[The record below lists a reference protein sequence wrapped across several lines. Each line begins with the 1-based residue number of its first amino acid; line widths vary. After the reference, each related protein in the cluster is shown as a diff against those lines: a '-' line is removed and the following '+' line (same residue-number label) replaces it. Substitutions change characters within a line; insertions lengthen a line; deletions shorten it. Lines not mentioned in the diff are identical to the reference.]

1 MAPRRREQTV
11 FVFAAALVLLTGYL
25 AWDSVE
31 VFSRLPTHQQSGWP
45 PVITSSAHHAVL
57 AWCLFGA
64 FPVWRSV
71 LNGRLTELAAR
82 IGRLLYTWACGLA
95 LLHIAVA
102 FHVGHGWS
110 HEAAYRHVEEV
121 SGLGAGLYVN
131 YFFIVLWVADAAWA
145 WVDLDGY
152 MNRSRWLSWG
162 ILVFMAFIVF
172 NAAIVFGSGVRQII
186 SSVLFAIPLYAIV
199 AARPWRERHETAEP
213 GREPGSQAIP
223 PSPARH
229 SPT

>member
-31 VFSRLPTHQQSGWP
+31 VFSRPPTHQQSGWP

-110 HEAAYRHVEEV
+110 HESAYRHTEEV
-121 SGLGAGLYVN
+121 GGFGPGLYVN
-131 YFFIVLWVADAAWA
+131 YAFAAIWLADGVWA
-145 WVDLDGY
+145 WISLDDY
-152 MNRSRWLSWG
+152 LNRSRWLSWWVF
-162 ILVFMAFIVF
+162 LFMAFIIF
-172 NAAIVFGSGVRQII
+172 NAAVVFGHGTARIVSAG
-186 SSVLFAIPLYAIV
+186 LFLIPLIALGLS
-199 AARPWRERHETAEP
+199 RPWKPETHEP
-213 GREPGSQAIP
+213 GRKPGSQRD
-223 PSPARH
+223 SLLTGGH